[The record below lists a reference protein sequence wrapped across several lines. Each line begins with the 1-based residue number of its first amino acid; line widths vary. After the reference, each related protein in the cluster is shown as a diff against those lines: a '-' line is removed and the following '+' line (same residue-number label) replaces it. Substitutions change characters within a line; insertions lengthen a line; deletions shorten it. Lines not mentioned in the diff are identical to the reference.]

1 MKNYIRLILLAA
13 IIILSVTVLIAQT
26 KDIVYL
32 KNGSVIKGSI
42 LEMIPD
48 KTIKIQTAD
57 GNIFV
62 YNMSEVEKIG
72 KDTAAPAPETKP
84 AIERPSNQ
92 GQPSYESQRGYQGQ
106 SSSEGAGPKFSIYGG
121 VSLPLG
127 NFAKKWGEGDDKGLG
142 AAKTGWSAGI
152 QFVTGGTVGLIID
165 GNYSQ
170 NKLDLPTSYTT
181 MPGKYEWV
189 GWSSILALAGIKI
202 GTDNSSGANFFV
214 APLVGALFGTSPKID
229 FTPAGSSTS
238 TNWQPAGTGT
248 AVAYGGALQLIFG
261 EHVTLGAKYIASK
274 PKFKTTI
281 DGKDSESD
289 PQNITFLL
297 VSLGLVF

>member
-1 MKNYIRLILLAA
+1 MRNYIRLILLAA
-13 IIILSVTVLIAQT
+13 VILLSVTALVAQT

-32 KNGSVIKGSI
+32 KNGSVIKGMI
-42 LEMIPD
+42 LEMIPE

-62 YNMSEVEKIG
+62 YNMSEVEKIS
-72 KDTAAPAPETKP
+72 KEVAPSISEPKP
-84 AIERPSNQ
+84 AVERPSKE
-92 GQPSYESQRGYQGQ
+92 GQRSYESQRDYQGQ
-106 SSSEGAGPKFSIYGG
+106 STSEGAGAKFNIYGG

-127 NFAKKWGEGDDKGLG
+127 DFAKKWGEGDDKGLG
-142 AAKTGWSAGI
+142 AAKIGWSAGV
-152 QFVTGGTVGLIID
+152 QFVTGGTVGFIIE

-170 NKLDLPTSYTT
+170 NKLDFPTSYTT
-181 MPGKYEWV
+181 MAGKYEWV
-189 GWSSILALAGIKI
+189 GWSSILALAGIKL
-202 GTDNSSGANFFV
+202 GTDNATGSNFFV

-229 FTPAGSSTS
+229 FTPAGASTS
-238 TNWQPAGTGT
+238 ISWMPSGTGT
-248 AVAYGGALQLIFG
+248 AVAYGGALQILFG
-261 EHVTLGAKYIASK
+261 EHISISAKYIASK

-297 VSLGLVF
+297 VSLGLAF